1 MPIPQPHDYKIA
13 EAEMLGQSVIAL
25 LRGVSWG
32 HARDLKSLRERL
44 QDFASLVMETAHE
57 IVDADVKR

>member
-1 MPIPQPHDYKIA
+1 MPIPMAHDHRIA

-32 HARDLKSLRERL
+32 HARDLKPLRERL
-44 QDFASLVMETAHE
+44 QEFADLVMETAHE
-57 IVDADVKR
+57 IADADVER